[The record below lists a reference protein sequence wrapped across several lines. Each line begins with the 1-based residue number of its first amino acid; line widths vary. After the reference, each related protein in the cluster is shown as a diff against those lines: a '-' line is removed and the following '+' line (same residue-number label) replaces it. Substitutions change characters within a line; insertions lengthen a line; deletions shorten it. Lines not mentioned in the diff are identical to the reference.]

1 MSTCAMI
8 LAAPFINFIVYVLL
22 AFTVGVE
29 YAGITFAIWVV
40 LLFLQH

>member
-1 MSTCAMI
+1 MI

-22 AFTVGVE
+22 AFTVGLE

-40 LLFLQH
+40 LLLLQH